1 MKNVLQTDSQKRD
14 KESTNTYLTALSNKT
29 VKKVGGEGG
38 HRSEKNEY
46 LKLIKESN
54 IRTMVLKIVVIIYL
68 IEAFKVR

>member
-1 MKNVLQTDSQKRD
+1 MFYKQIAKKETKKAQAHISVLSQIK
-14 KESTNTYLTALSNKT
+14 L
-29 VKKVGGEGG
+29 KKVGGEGG